1 VPLWTRIIKIPWGQV
16 ELRPAEKTA
25 EDLFNK
31 FGNHPWVGGDP
42 WTFQKDMFAS
52 AAKKSSNL
60 SYHLIGILNTTQL
73 LLSDICISN
82 QSCELYSSLL
92 APGGIYHVFAIMNGS
107 RYAGRWV
114 ELEMENSTSNMG

>member
-42 WTFQKDMFAS
+42 WTFQKDMVLPQLQTKKVQKDTSSPSTFAS

-60 SYHLIGILNTTQL
+60 SY
-73 LLSDICISN
+73 ISSAFSIPRSYCYTIFAFPTRAAN
-82 QSCELYSSLL
+82 YIAACLRREAFIMSLL
-92 APGGIYHVFAIMNGS
+92 
-107 RYAGRWV
+107 
-114 ELEMENSTSNMG
+114 